1 MRSIL
6 FAITFLVI
14 FLPSALFSQMQGIT
28 FPTKGVEKPGE
39 YDTLGV
45 KNLLEITKEVTN
57 IQETPVDK
65 NTYLVSPG
73 DKLTFLVLTFPSRQ
87 FEIPVNPD
95 GSIVIKDVGVI
106 STNGKTL
113 AEVEKEVMQRA
124 TKMYKTTEVSLSLSK
139 LSEFKVS
146 ILGAV
151 RTPAYV
157 NATQAV
163 RLSEIMVR
171 AGGPLENASTRN
183 ILIKREN
190 GTVLNVDLMKYYA
203 LGDKTHNPTM
213 LGGDVIVV
221 PFTDGKTNFI
231 EINGEVANNKEKKY
245 EFREGDKVST
255 IIRFAGGFTPKS
267 LIDSV
272 ELVRLNYK
280 TNETNIYVIDAS
292 AWKQETFYQPN
303 ATFPNDMNLI
313 LGDRIYVR
321 AKSKYFELRYISLTG
336 EVRFPGRYSIGPEER
351 LLSILKRAG
360 GVLPTASLETSFF
373 VRHQEQPEDKELL
386 RLQKK
391 NSDLELTDAERQ
403 YLTVQN
409 RSTKGQMAVNF
420 ARLLEKERIEDN
432 VVLEHRD
439 SIVILKRLDYV
450 NVIGEVKNPGLQQYN
465 SKLVFSDYLQ
475 LANGLTYQADEGQIQ
490 VVKSN
495 GVRYEASDVEAYK
508 IEAGDQIII
517 PGKIQTKF
525 IDVVTV
531 GLTILAQL
539 LTISG
544 FLITFSRL

>member
-1 MRSIL
+1 MRIIL
-6 FAITFLVI
+6 FAITLLFLSLPT
-14 FLPSALFSQMQGIT
+14 FLNAQMQGIV
-28 FPTKGVEKPGE
+28 FPTKPVDKPGE

-45 KNLLEITKEVTN
+45 KNLLEITKEVSS
-57 IQETPVDK
+57 IQETPIDPS
-65 NTYLVSPG
+65 TYLVSPG
-73 DKLTFLVLTFPSRQ
+73 DKLTFLVLTYPSRQ

-95 GSIVIKDVGVI
+95 GRIVIREIGII

-113 AEVEKEVMQRA
+113 AQVEEEVVKRA
-124 TKMYKTTEVSLSLSK
+124 AKFYKSNEVSLSLSK

-146 ILGAV
+146 VVGAV

-163 RLSEIMVR
+163 RLSEIIVR
-171 AGGPLENASTRN
+171 TGGLLENASSRN
-183 ILIKREN
+183 IRIKRED
-190 GTVLNVDLMKYYA
+190 GTLLQIDLMNYYA
-203 LGDKTHNPTM
+203 MGDKTQNPTM
-213 LGGDVIVV
+213 RGGDVIIV
-221 PFTDGKTNFI
+221 PFTDVKTNFI
-231 EINGEVANNKEKKY
+231 EINGEVANTKEKKY
-245 EFREGDKVST
+245 EFRAGDKVST
-255 IIRFAGGFTPKS
+255 FIQFAGGFTPKS
-267 LIDSV
+267 LTDSV
-272 ELVRLNYK
+272 EVVRLNYK
-280 TNETNIYVIDAS
+280 TNETTIFTVDAS
-292 AWKQETFYQPN
+292 SWKLGDFHQPN
-303 ATFPNDMNLI
+303 TVFPNDMPI
-313 LGDRIYVR
+313 ELGDRIYIR
-321 AKSKYFELRYISLTG
+321 AKAKYFELRYVSLTG
-336 EVRFPGRYSIGPEER
+336 EVRFPGRYSIAPEER
-351 LLSILKRAG
+351 LLNVLKRAG

-420 ARLLEKERIEDN
+420 SRLIEKERIEDN
-432 VVLEHRD
+432 VLLEHRD
-439 SIVILKRLDYV
+439 SIVLLKRLDYV

-465 SKLVFSDYLQ
+465 TSLVFSDYLQ

-508 IEAGDQIII
+508 IEAGDQIIV
-517 PGKIQTKF
+517 PGKIQRKF
-525 IDVVTV
+525 IDIVTV

>member
-1 MRSIL
+1 MHIIL
-6 FAITFLVI
+6 FAFSLLIFTLPTFLN
-14 FLPSALFSQMQGIT
+14 AQMQGII

-45 KNLLEITKEVTN
+45 KNLLEITKEASS
-57 IQETPVDK
+57 IQETPIDPK
-65 NTYLVSPG
+65 TYLVSPG

-95 GSIVIKDVGVI
+95 GRIVIRDVGII

-113 AEVEKEVMQRA
+113 EQVEEEVKKRA
-124 TKMYKTTEVSLSLSK
+124 TKMYRTNEVFLSISK

-163 RLSEIMVR
+163 RLSEIVIR
-171 AGGPLENASTRN
+171 SGGLLENASSRN
-183 ILIKREN
+183 IQIKREN
-190 GTVLNVDLMKYYA
+190 GDLLSVDLMKYYA

-213 LGGDVIVV
+213 LGGDVIIV
-221 PFTDGKTNFI
+221 PFTDVKTNFI
-231 EINGEVANNKEKKY
+231 EINGEVSNVKEKKY
-245 EFREGDKVST
+245 EFRKGDLVSNYIQFT
-255 IIRFAGGFTPKS
+255 GGFTPKS
-267 LIDSV
+267 LTDSI
-272 ELVRLNYK
+272 ELVRINYK
-280 TNETNIYVIDAS
+280 TNETTIFIIDGS
-292 AWKQETFYQPN
+292 SWDNLLLLLDSGSFS
-303 ATFPNDMNLI
+303 NDLKVE

-321 AKSKYFELRYISLTG
+321 AKSKYFERRYISLTG
-336 EVRFPGRYSIGPEER
+336 EVRFPGKYSIGPEER
-351 LLSILKRAG
+351 LLNILKRAG
-360 GVLPTASLETSFF
+360 GILPSASLETSFF
-373 VRHQEQPEDKELL
+373 VRHQEQPEDKEYI
-386 RLQKK
+386 RLSKK

-420 ARLLEKERIEDN
+420 TRLVEKENIEDN

-439 SIVILKRLDYV
+439 SIVVLKRLDYI

-465 SKLVFSDYLQ
+465 KVLLFSDYLQ

-495 GVRYEASDVEAYK
+495 GVRYEASDIEAYK
-508 IEAGDQIII
+508 IEAGDQIIV
-517 PGKIQTKF
+517 PGKIQRKF
-525 IDVVTV
+525 IDIVTV

>member
-1 MRSIL
+1 MRIIL
-6 FAITFLVI
+6 FAITLLFLSLPT
-14 FLPSALFSQMQGIT
+14 FLNAQMQGIV
-28 FPTKGVEKPGE
+28 FPTKPVEKPGE

-45 KNLLEITKEVTN
+45 KNLLEITKEVSS
-57 IQETPVDK
+57 IQETPIDPS
-65 NTYLVSPG
+65 TYFVSPG
-73 DKLTFLVLTFPSRQ
+73 DKLTFLVLTYPSRQ

-95 GSIVIKDVGVI
+95 GRIVIREIGII

-113 AEVEKEVMQRA
+113 AQVEEEVIKKA
-124 TKMYKTTEVSLSLSK
+124 SKFYKSNEVSLSLSK

-146 ILGAV
+146 VVGAV

-163 RLSEIMVR
+163 RLSEIIVR
-171 AGGPLENASTRN
+171 TGGLLENASSRN
-183 ILIKREN
+183 IRVKRED
-190 GTVLNVDLMKYYA
+190 GTLLQIDLMKYYA
-203 LGDKTHNPTM
+203 MGDKTHNPTM
-213 LGGDVIVV
+213 RGGDVIIV
-221 PFTDGKTNFI
+221 PFTDVKTNFI
-231 EINGEVANNKEKKY
+231 EINGEVANQKEKKY
-245 EFREGDKVST
+245 EFRVGDKVST
-255 IIRFAGGFTPKS
+255 FIQFAGGFTPKS
-267 LIDSV
+267 LTDSI
-272 ELVRLNYK
+272 EIVRLNYI
-280 TNETNIYVIDAS
+280 TNQTTILTVDAS
-292 AWKQETFYQPN
+292 SWKLGDFHQAN
-303 ATFPNDMNLI
+303 AVFPNDMPI
-313 LGDRIYVR
+313 ELGDRIYVR
-321 AKSKYFELRYISLTG
+321 AKAKYFELRYVSLTG
-336 EVRFPGRYSIGPEER
+336 EVRFPGRYSIAPEER
-351 LLSILKRAG
+351 LLNVLKRAG

-420 ARLLEKERIEDN
+420 ARLIEKERIEDN
-432 VVLEHRD
+432 VLLEHRD
-439 SIVILKRLDYV
+439 SIVLLKRLDYV
-450 NVIGEVKNPGLQQYN
+450 NVIGEVKNPGLQQFN
-465 SKLVFSDYLQ
+465 TSLVFSDYLQ

-508 IEAGDQIII
+508 IEAGDQIIV
-517 PGKIQTKF
+517 PGKIQRKF
-525 IDVVTV
+525 IDIVTV